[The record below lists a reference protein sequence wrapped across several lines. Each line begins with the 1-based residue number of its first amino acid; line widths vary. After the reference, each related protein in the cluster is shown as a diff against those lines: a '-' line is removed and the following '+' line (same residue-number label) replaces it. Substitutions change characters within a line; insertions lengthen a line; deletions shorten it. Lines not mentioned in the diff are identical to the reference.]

1 MPVNRLNERP
11 LREATLVDITCD
23 SDGQINKFIDLRDV
37 RDTLPLHRL
46 SATSNGTEPYYLGFF
61 LLGAYQD
68 IMGDLH
74 NLFGR
79 VNEVHVFLEPDEPN
93 GFYIEE
99 ALSGSR
105 IADVIEGVQY
115 QQEDLCRKMKAQIDA
130 ATRRDLVKPREGVR
144 LLELYESQMLNK
156 TYLNIERGKPK
167 R

>member
-1 MPVNRLNERP
+1 M
-11 LREATLVDITCD
+11 LVDITCD
-23 SDGQINKFIDLRDV
+23 SDGKVSKFIDLQDV
-37 RDTLPLHRL
+37 KETLPLHRI
-46 SATSNGTEPYYLGFF
+46 TPGEMYYLGVFMV
-61 LLGAYQD
+61 GAYQD

-79 VNEVHVFLEPDEPN
+79 VNEVHVFLEDDEPN

-115 QQEDLCRKMKAQIDA
+115 QQEDLCRKMKNQIDA
-130 ATRRDLVKPREGVR
+130 ATRKDQVKPREGVR

-156 TYLNIERGKPK
+156 TYLNIEPK
-167 R
+167 GGRKKKT

>member
-1 MPVNRLNERP
+1 VN
-11 LREATLVDITCD
+11 AVLVDITCD
-23 SDGQINKFIDLRDV
+23 SDGEISTFIDLQ
-37 RDTLPLHRL
+37 DTKDYLSLHPL
-46 SATSNGTEPYYLGFF
+46 NGKPYFLGVYLT
-61 LLGAYQD
+61 GAYQD

-79 VNEVHVFLEPDEPN
+79 VNEVHVFLEADEPN

-115 QQEDLCRKMKAQIDA
+115 QQEELCRRMKAQIDA
-130 ATRRDLVKPREGVR
+130 ATRKDMVKPREGVR

-156 TYLNIERGKPK
+156 TYLNIEPTASARKKPK